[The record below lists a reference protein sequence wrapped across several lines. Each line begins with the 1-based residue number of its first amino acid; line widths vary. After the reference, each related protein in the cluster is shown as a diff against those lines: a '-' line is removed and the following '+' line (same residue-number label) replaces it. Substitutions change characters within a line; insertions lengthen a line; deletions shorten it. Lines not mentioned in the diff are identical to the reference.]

1 MDSDDTFESLLNGER
16 RRVEVRGKRVD
27 ATYAATAVPS
37 THAPKY
43 PVAAGVR
50 CVPLNDLPR
59 IGRPQPGYV
68 VVGSGKTGIAACLW
82 LLLQAE
88 FLGIALVLVYVGAV
102 MILFLFVVMMLDLN
116 LVPGR
121 EGFARYFP
129 IAVIVAAVMLFEM
142 LGLIGVRAEH
152 ASRALPGP
160 DPALAAGMSNLEWIG
175 QALFTRFML
184 PFEIAA
190 VILTVAIVVAV
201 MLTLRRREGTKH
213 QDPSRQVMVRR
224 EDRIRLLKMKPEP
237 RQGGQP

>member
-1 MDSDDTFESLLNGER
+1 MSIELF
-16 RRVEVRGKRVD
+16 
-27 ATYAATAVPS
+27 AFYAFALVTVL
-37 THAPKY
+37 
-43 PVAAGVR
+43 AAGAVITLR
-50 CVPLNDLPR
+50 NPVHAVLSL
-59 IGRPQPGYV
+59 ILTFF
-68 VVGSGKTGIAACLW
+68 STACLW

-116 LVPGR
+116 LVPER

-129 IAVIVAAVMLFEM
+129 IAVVVAAVMLFEM

-237 RQGGQP
+237 RQGGQQ